1 MMDLEEPSEDESE
14 SVSFIKGCWPQE
26 TKAGVVCDDLH
37 ARDESL
43 LPATLSIFF
52 SFLLLFGISPTRE

>member
-1 MMDLEEPSEDESE
+1 VEMMDLEEPSEDESE
-14 SVSFIKGCWPQE
+14 SASFIKGCWLRE
-26 TKAGVVCDDLH
+26 TKAGVVWDDLH

-52 SFLLLFGISPTRE
+52 